1 MQSRTDKQEISNSRL
16 LATGLISLPVGGFWM
31 VQTLENQYPLTQ
43 IVNFSE
49 YIIRDEKDEF

>member
-1 MQSRTDKQEISNSRL
+1 MIKLKTDGKWL
-16 LATGLISLPVGGFWM
+16 GGFWT

-49 YIIRDEKDEF
+49 YIIPDEKGEF